1 MKPLRLRTSLAL
13 AYTAIL
19 SLVLTAL
26 GLGYHSSLVRQLDL
40 STTDG
45 LEDKARGLHGY
56 LQFKNGAPVL
66 MYNEDDPA
74 EVAFIDDAT
83 RYFQIYDANTGML
96 LTQSRGIESLGLHY
110 TPAEIAEFRRVPEL
124 QDIRTDQGRLRLT
137 TSVITPTPGE
147 AYVVQVGEL
156 LDRVDAA
163 LAGFDRLLLWRI
175 LAGLA
180 FAAVA
185 GRWLAG
191 RSLAPL
197 ARLAK
202 ATRTIGITNLHE
214 RLSVRGTNDELDQV
228 ANAFNQALARVEQ
241 SVGEMR
247 QFSAALAHE
256 LRTPLAILRGEAELA
271 LTEAQSAVERER
283 LVSQIDE
290 YDRLTRLINQI
301 LTLARAEAGEISIAR
316 RPVDLSALS
325 SNVVEQI
332 EPVAA
337 ARGITLTCNILPAV
351 MVQGDAGWLGRLL
364 LILLDNAIKF
374 TPQGGQVSVALS
386 SATNMARLSIA
397 DSGIGIAPD
406 AIPRLFERFYRADG
420 SRSRQIDGAG
430 LGLALAKWI
439 AESHDATIDV
449 KSTPGTGSTFTVTL
463 HTLSDFN
470 RATGR
475 ALESLNSTE
484 EDLPIN
490 AS

>member
-1 MKPLRLRTSLAL
+1 VKALPLRTTLAL
-13 AYTAIL
+13 AYTGVL

-26 GLGYHSSLVRQLDL
+26 GLVYHSTLVRQLDA
-40 STTDG
+40 TMTDG
-45 LEDKARGLHGY
+45 LEEKERGLHGY
-56 LQFKNGAPVL
+56 LQFKNGLPVL
-66 MYNEDDPA
+66 AYDKGDPE
-74 EVAFIDDAT
+74 EVAFINDAT
-83 RYFQIYDANTGML
+83 RFFQVYDGTTGAL
-96 LTQSRGIESLGLHY
+96 LMQSPGIESLGLRY
-110 TPAEIAEFRRVPEL
+110 TPGEVLEFRKTPGL
-124 QDIRTDQGRLRLT
+124 LDIHTDRGRLRLST
-137 TSVITPTPGE
+137 GVISPTPNE

-156 LDRVDAA
+156 LDRVDAT

-175 LAGLA
+175 LAGLV

-197 ARLAK
+197 SRLAE
-202 ATRTIGITNLHE
+202 ATRSIDITNLHD

-228 ANAFNQALARVEQ
+228 ANAFNQALARVEH

-271 LTEAQSAVERER
+271 LMQTPSAAERER

-301 LTLARAEAGEISIAR
+301 LTLARAESGELPMAR
-316 RPVDLSALS
+316 QAVDLSALGS
-325 SNVVEQI
+325 AVVDQI

-337 ARGITLTCNILPAV
+337 ARDITLTCDIHPGIT
-351 MVQGDAGWLGRLL
+351 VQGDPGWLERLL

-374 TPQGGQVSVALS
+374 TPDGGRVSVALS
-386 SATNMARLSIA
+386 SAGRQARLSIA
-397 DSGIGIAPD
+397 DSGIGIAPET
-406 AIPRLFERFYRADG
+406 IPRLFERFYRGDA
-420 SRSRQIDGAG
+420 SRSRQKDGAG

-439 AESHDATIDV
+439 AEGHEATIDV
-449 KSTPGTGSTFTVTL
+449 ASTPGAGSTFTVRFL
-463 HTLSDFN
+463 ALPHPQVAPGHSEQSP
-470 RATGR
+470 GR
-475 ALESLNSTE
+475 RDG
-484 EDLPIN
+484 DLPIN